1 MLPREIQVERWP
13 ERSTYDL
20 PLRPIGKLRYFG
32 LLLIGFAALFAS
44 VPGGIAG
51 HSLRRV
57 LAGEAAPSDWIFGVF
72 TLVFVAA
79 ALMPFG
85 IGMFVLCGRERLV
98 VTRERLKVTEI
109 ALIFRWS
116 RRVKLAD
123 IEGLQVAAAK
133 GGSQAGPQT
142 LPRLADLGALGASLR
157 NQKKMLLLVGYP
169 KDWLDPLAE
178 ELSGIIQLK
187 GSAVPVEHVEPT
199 MAPGAVRN
207 EEIQQQPRSSNA
219 RLVETAGGIELELPS
234 KGLWKTSGG
243 LMVFSILWCGF
254 LTVFTGAMLTGAM
267 KSHGRGGGA
276 LGVLAFL
283 SIFWLIGLGMF
294 VLALHLGTRRWV
306 LKADGTQL
314 EATLRSA
321 LRSRRW
327 QWRAEDIRE
336 LVVGDSGME
345 VNHRRLQELKVFA
358 SNGKKAGLL
367 LGRDAD
373 ELAWVATRLRRVLK
387 VAPPA
392 ERLTAG

>member
-20 PLRPIGKLRYFG
+20 PQRPIGKLRYLG
-32 LLLIGFAALFAS
+32 LLLIGFAVLFAS
-44 VPGGIAG
+44 VPGGFAG
-51 HSLRRV
+51 RTLRRV
-57 LAGEAAPSDWIFGVF
+57 FEGGADPGEWIFGVF
-72 TLVFVAA
+72 TLVFIAA

-85 IGMFVLCGRERLV
+85 MGMFVLCGRTRLV

-109 ALIFRWS
+109 AFIFRWS

-133 GGSQAGPQT
+133 GGSQAGPQA

-169 KDWLDPLAE
+169 KDWLDPLAD

-187 GSAVPVEHVEPT
+187 GSPVTVEHVEPIT
-199 MAPGAVRN
+199 RAAAVTN
-207 EEIQQQPRSSNA
+207 DEIQQQPKSSNA

-234 KGLWKTSGG
+234 KGFWKTSGG
-243 LMVFSILWCGF
+243 LMVFSLLWCGF
-254 LTVFTGAMLTGAM
+254 LMVFTGAMVTGAM
-267 KSHGRGGGA
+267 KGHGRGSAA
-276 LGVLAFL
+276 LGLLAFL
-283 SIFWLIGLGMF
+283 SIFWLIGVGLF
-294 VLALHLGTRRWV
+294 VLALHLGTRSWV
-306 LKADGTQL
+306 LKADGMQF

-321 LRSRRW
+321 VRSRRW
-327 QWRAEDIRE
+327 QWRAANIRE

-345 VNHRRLQELKVFA
+345 VNHRRLQELKVYA
-358 SNGKKAGLL
+358 SSGKKTGLL
-367 LGRDAD
+367 LGRDAE
-373 ELAWVATRLRRVLK
+373 ELAWVATQLRRVLK